1 MVALPS
7 QKNNYIKGAGLPSEQ
22 CYLKQS
28 ILKILSQVL
37 NVSKFSFLRIII
49 NFVNT

>member
-7 QKNNYIKGAGLPSEQ
+7 QKSNYIKGAGLPSEQ

-28 ILKILSQVL
+28 ILKIL
-37 NVSKFSFLRIII
+37 
-49 NFVNT
+49 